1 MAAALAPADLT
12 INGPTSVTVGQTAQ
26 YTAYS
31 NGTRLTTGVWWY
43 VQDSPGAAIDHATG
57 VLTAVAAGSA
67 TVRFDYVTGGVNTSS
82 TPYPISIQ
90 TSGTPPGTSTLS
102 ISGPTSVTVGSTAQ
116 YTAKAGSQTLTS
128 GVWWYLSEGT
138 ATIDHS
144 TGILTGV
151 SSGPATVR
159 FDYVQGGV
167 PQGKAAYPISIQTSG
182 TPTGTLSVSG
192 PTSVTVGS
200 TAQYTA
206 KAGSQTLTSGVW
218 WYLSEGTATIDH
230 STGILTGVS
239 SGPATVRFDYVQGG
253 VPQGKAAYPITINPT
268 TAPPTTA
275 PRLVVFTASTD
286 HATNVTSYLLEVFAA
301 GANPNTATPVATS
314 DLGKPTPAANSDIT
328 VDRSAFFSGLASGSY
343 VTTVSAIGPGGRTRS
358 ASVTFTR

>member
-43 VQDSPGAAIDHATG
+43 VKESTATIDHATG
-57 VLTAVAAGSA
+57 VLTAVAGGSA
-67 TVRFDYVTGGVNTSS
+67 TVRFDYVQGGVNTAS
-82 TPYPISIQ
+82 TPYPISLQ
-90 TSGTPPGTSTLS
+90 TSGTPTGTTLS

-128 GVWWYLSEGT
+128 GVWWYLYEGT
-138 ATIDHS
+138 ATIDHA
-144 TGILTGV
+144 TGILRGV
-151 SSGPATVR
+151 SAGPATVR

-167 PQGKAAYPISIQTSG
+167 Q
-182 TPTGTLSVSG
+182 
-192 PTSVTVGS
+192 
-200 TAQYTA
+200 
-206 KAGSQTLTSGVW
+206 
-218 WYLSEGTATIDH
+218 
-230 STGILTGVS
+230 
-239 SGPATVRFDYVQGG
+239 
-253 VPQGKAAYPITINPT
+253 QGKAAYPITINPT
-268 TAPPTTA
+268 TASPTTTA

-314 DLGKPTPAANSDIT
+314 DLGKPTPAANGDIT
-328 VDRSAFFSGLASGSY
+328 VDRVRLLQRTCAR
-343 VTTVSAIGPGGRTRS
+343 AIT
-358 ASVTFTR
+358 